1 MYRIPSSVH
10 HALGPWSRERRPA
23 SACGAPRAAWLLAV
37 GMLAAGAGCGGSAVQ
52 RPNAPAAVVDL
63 SDPTQPLPA
72 ERFLLSEKALV
83 GPGDHL
89 EIRVL
94 GLDELSGRFI
104 VAPDGRINLSLI
116 GSVQA
121 AGKSADELD
130 RELTTAYET
139 WYRNMDLSVNVA
151 ARETRDVFVLGEVRL
166 PGRFPFKSGERVFHA
181 LAMAGGMTDK
191 GRENSVVL
199 LRREG
204 DGDHAYRLDFGRVH
218 DQLAPQDIYLQPGDL
233 VYVPKS
239 RFRTATDF
247 AKELLDVLGRTA
259 TTSLVV
265 QDLANIR
272 ERAISISR

>member
-1 MYRIPSSVH
+1 M
-10 HALGPWSRERRPA
+10 
-23 SACGAPRAAWLLAV
+23 
-37 GMLAAGAGCGGSAVQ
+37 Q
-52 RPNAPAAVVDL
+52 RPTAPAPVVDL
-63 SDPTQPLPA
+63 ADPTQPLPV
-72 ERFLLSEKALV
+72 ERFLLSDKALV

-151 ARETRDVFVLGEVRL
+151 ARETRDVFVLGEVRV
-166 PGRFPFKSGERVFHA
+166 PGRFAFRSGERVLHA
-181 LAMAGGMTDK
+181 LAMAGGMTEK

-199 LRREG
+199 LRREA
-204 DGDHAYRLDFGRVH
+204 DGDHVYRLDFGRVH
-218 DQLAPQDIYLQPGDL
+218 DHLAPQDIYLQPSDL
-233 VYVPKS
+233 VFVPKS

-247 AKELLDVLGRTA
+247 AKELLDVLGRGA